1 MADEHARGSQVEGA
15 KLFEFLFISVTSV
28 ATATTATIG
37 EINFSPP
44 TAASPTYCNY
54 DFYFNSDRDA

>member
-1 MADEHARGSQVEGA
+1 MEGA